1 MFEIGDTVIVAY
13 EPEVEVHPMST
24 VANLEGS
31 ICTIS
36 EKHKDI
42 YGKVFYY
49 LNPVELKIKRFNQ
62 FHESDMRVWWRD
74 DMLKHY
80 NDTQYYIDT
89 MVVFQEG

>member
-1 MFEIGDTVIVAY
+1 MFEVGDRVIIAY
-13 EPEVEVHPMST
+13 EPEAEVHPMSV

-31 ICTIS
+31 ICTIA
-36 EKHKDI
+36 EKHKDM

-49 LNPVELKIKRFNQ
+49 LNPVELKIKRFKW

-80 NDTQYYIDT
+80 KDTQYDIDT